1 MPLATLTVMPHSED
15 TVLNLVAR
23 QLERLHAEVI
33 QGVENIAAVRVQMS
47 EQASQMSEQAS
58 VIAQIHNEVRFT
70 NGKVKTL
77 REDMDE
83 IVQWRDGV
91 ASEDEQAASYA
102 AGRASKEDEYHQRV
116 NFVWGIIMR
125 PTGKVISAAL
135 LLVSGFFAQRIG
147 DVVIEV
153 FR

>member
-1 MPLATLTVMPHSED
+1 MPLATLTVMPNTED
-15 TVLNLVAR
+15 TGMNLVASL
-23 QLERLHAEVI
+23 LENLQRSVLKV
-33 QGVENIAAVRVQMS
+33 VEDTAAVRSHQA
-47 EQASQMSEQAS
+47 EQGAI
-58 VIAQIHNEVRFT
+58 IAQIHGEVRET
-70 NGKVKTL
+70 NGKVKIL
-77 REDMDE
+77 RSDVNE